1 MLQGFDVGWLK
12 FNRPFTPNANK
23 IKPLCV
29 GQFSPLDANASGR
42 LYCHEIAVSGMGRE
56 GPDLSE
62 RNSKNALT
70 CSVSS
75 VANNYHNNIV
85 MAVEDIC
92 TNFSPETPW
101 LIIRMYALKTESLH
115 ITAAVPSCTLRYGI
129 FRLRN
134 DRNTIIINEMLPWE
148 TDWALFCLCSVRVC
162 YSGFQPQC

>member
-62 RNSKNALT
+62 RKSKNALT

-75 VANNYHNNIV
+75 FPN
-85 MAVEDIC
+85 
-92 TNFSPETPW
+92 
-101 LIIRMYALKTESLH
+101 
-115 ITAAVPSCTLRYGI
+115 
-129 FRLRN
+129 
-134 DRNTIIINEMLPWE
+134 
-148 TDWALFCLCSVRVC
+148 
-162 YSGFQPQC
+162 